1 MVVCIPGGENRSELR
16 ARAVE
21 AVQEIAAA
29 HPGEH
34 VVIVLHGGPI
44 SEVLR
49 HYGLWRWIVGDLD
62 APPIGNTSRS
72 RAAPGRLTARR
83 PNCSRCRT

>member
-1 MVVCIPGGENRSELR
+1 MPVKSWRAHFADPMTVRIPDGENRSELR

-34 VVIVLHGGPI
+34 VGVVLHGGPI

-49 HYGLWRWIVGDLD
+49 HYGLWRWPVGD
-62 APPIGNTSRS
+62 AG
-72 RAAPGRLTARR
+72 RAADRQYVAQRAAAGR
-83 PNCSRCRT
+83 